1 MKLQS
6 ASQKEILRISKG
18 TLICDALLIAVLFLL
33 SQFDIGTF
41 RLLPILLGV
50 AGGTV
55 VAIAN
60 FTILCLTVQ
69 KAVDIEDKK
78 AMKARFQLSY
88 NLRLFLQA
96 GWVVLCLA
104 LPQIHFIAGAA
115 PVLFPNAVI
124 FYLQRTNKLVTNP
137 ENPAPKVMD
146 DEQEDH
152 LESFEI

>member
-18 TLICDALLIAVLFLL
+18 TLVCDALLIAVLFLL

-60 FTILCLTVQ
+60 ITILCLTVQ

-88 NLRLFLQA
+88 NLRLILQA

-146 DEQEDH
+146 VEQEDH